1 MVGNSD
7 ESGWRRPPA
16 RRGISWSPPHPVDSF
31 RTVGGGFWHRISLP
45 YRRSLFCAPSAFE
58 NASRTPGSLFEHGT
72 HIRYQRRPSPV
83 PNANHPN
90 TRHTQH
96 TQPPSHPTTQSPQH
110 TQHSGTECH
119 KARNGKGIA
128 SSEFI
133 KLPEKEAIAKA
144 QPGMPPKS
152 FLTETP
158 GLTLSPTHK
167 LQMSSLPQK
176 CSGHHP

>member
-31 RTVGGGFWHRISLP
+31 RTVEACFLHRMSQKICRVP
-45 YRRSLFCAPSAFE
+45 EEAFLST
-58 NASRTPGSLFEHGT
+58 ARIFRTPVGPLRYRMPTTQTPGT
-72 HIRYQRRPSPV
+72 PSTPS
-83 PNANHPN
+83 
-90 TRHTQH
+90 T
-96 TQPPSHPTTQSPQH
+96 PSHPTTQSPQHTQH